1 MLVWVYCYAEKFM
14 KLPPYFRTQKS
25 SILESTVKETQEVKK
40 DINKSWKHL
49 MFLYSWSEKEFP
61 NQSQIN
67 QKTSTNK
74 NTINE
79 DYKRW

>member
-1 MLVWVYCYAEKFM
+1 
-14 KLPPYFRTQKS
+14 
-25 SILESTVKETQEVKK
+25 
-40 DINKSWKHL
+40 

-79 DYKRW
+79 DYKK